1 MSTIQPLSCRKI
13 LAEVCSQKV
22 EDDGLTILRDAIRM
36 AFFSTDASM
45 LVHYQL
51 NHRLSCD
58 KYFQF
63 LRKLSSMV
71 RAVSS

>member
-1 MSTIQPLSCRKI
+1 MAWI
-13 LAEVCSQKV
+13 LQ
-22 EDDGLTILRDAIRM
+22 DAIRM

-45 LVHYQL
+45 LMHYPL
-51 NHRLSCD
+51 NHRISCD

-63 LRKLSSMV
+63 LRKLSAMV